1 MMLGFL
7 LARSGVKVVVL
18 EKHGDFLRDFRGD
31 TVHPST
37 LTVMHELGLLEDFLK
52 LPHHRISQFTG
63 TFSGQAVQI
72 ADLTHLRVPAPF
84 IAMMP
89 QWDFLDFL
97 ANRGKA
103 FAGFDLRMHAE
114 AQGLIE
120 EDGKVVGVRAT
131 IDGHPAEIR
140 ADLVVA
146 ADGRHSTVRAQLDLE
161 VEDIGAPM
169 DVLWFR
175 ISHKDGDPEQVL
187 GRFEA
192 GSILVMLDRGDYWQ
206 CAYVI
211 PKGAAERVRAEGIEK
226 IRATIARLAPE
237 VADRVG
243 ELATIDDLKLL
254 TVGVDRLKKWWKP
267 GVLCI
272 GDAAHTMSPIGGV
285 GINIAIQDA
294 VASANILAAP
304 LREGRLADSDL
315 VAVQER
321 RMFPARAT
329 QAAQVFL
336 QNRIIA
342 PSLAASGQQLKVP
355 LFLRLLQRFPLL
367 RRIPARLIALGVRP
381 EHVHISPV
389 PQKS

>member
-7 LARSGVKVVVL
+7 LARAGVNVVVL

-37 LTVMHELGLLEDFLK
+37 LTVMHELGLLDEFLK
-52 LPHHRISQFTG
+52 LPHHRISRFAGYFGETR
-63 TFSGQAVQI
+63 VQI
-72 ADLTHLRVPAPF
+72 ADLTHLPVPAPF

-97 ANRGKA
+97 AGHGKQYP
-103 FAGFDLRMHAE
+103 GFTLLMHAE

-120 EDGKVVGVRAT
+120 EGGKVVGARAT
-131 IDGHPAEIR
+131 VDGKAEEIQ
-140 ADLVVA
+140 ADLVIG
-146 ADGRHSTVRAQLDLE
+146 ADGRHSTVREAIGFK
-161 VEDIGAPM
+161 VETLGAPM

-175 ISHKDGDPEQVL
+175 LSHKPGDAGEVM
-187 GRFEA
+187 GRFDA

-211 PKGAAERVRAEGIEK
+211 PKGSAEKVRAEGIEK
-226 IRATIARLAPE
+226 VRATIGRLMPAF
-237 VADRVG
+237 VDRLG

-254 TVGVDRLKKWWKP
+254 TVGVDRLEKWWRP

-285 GINIAIQDA
+285 GINLAIQDA
-294 VASANILAAP
+294 VAASNILAAP
-304 LREGRLADSDL
+304 LREGRLTDADL
-315 VAVQER
+315 AAVEAR
-321 RMFPARAT
+321 RLFPARAT

-342 PSLAASGQQLKVP
+342 PSLAAAGGEIKVP
-355 LFLRLLQRFPLL
+355 FVVRLMQWFPIL
-367 RRIPARLIALGVRP
+367 RRLPARLVGMGVRP
-381 EHVHISPV
+381 EHVRTRSA
-389 PQKS
+389 

>member
-1 MMLGFL
+1 
-7 LARSGVKVVVL
+7 VKVVVL

-63 TFSGQAVQI
+63 TFGGQAVQI
-72 ADLTHLRVPAPF
+72 ADLTHLPVPAPF

-97 ANRGKA
+97 ASRGKA

-131 IDGHPAEIR
+131 IDGQPAEIR

-243 ELATIDDLKLL
+243 ELGTIDDLKLL
-254 TVGVDRLKKWWKP
+254 TVGVDRLTKWWKP

-342 PSLAASGQQLKVP
+342 PSLAASGQQLEVP

-367 RRIPARLIALGVRP
+367 RRIPARLIALGIRP
-381 EHVHISPV
+381 EHVHTSPV
-389 PQKS
+389 PQRA